1 MKIWETLREAKQDLT
16 NTVSAVTIGNFDGV
30 HRGHQMIIRSTI
42 ELARQISGQ
51 AIVVSFSNHTDAI
64 VSERP
69 PLLNQPV
76 IRQDLLSGLGVD
88 GLLVIEFNREF
99 AELTPEIFF
108 EQWLVDGLKTRAV
121 VVGYDFKF
129 GAAGRGDYQL
139 LQQLC
144 NPKDIVHKQIAAV
157 KEDGQIISSSMIR
170 QLISAGKIELANEM
184 LGYHYQIVGTVAHG
198 EQRGRT
204 LGFPTANIQLAPQ
217 YLLPAYGVY
226 LVEFMVG
233 DKTFSGVAGVGV
245 KPTFGIYAPL
255 IEVYVLDTEQ
265 DFYNKA
271 VKVRFLKF
279 LRAETQFSDAPA
291 LKKQIA
297 ADVQRARMYLRET
310 TVLK

>member
-1 MKIWETLREAKQDLT
+1 MKIWEKLGEAKQDLT
-16 NTVSAVTIGNFDGV
+16 NAISAVTIGNFDGV

-51 AIVVSFSNHTDAI
+51 AIIVSFSNHTDGI
-64 VSERP
+64 VGERP

-76 IRQDLLSGLGVD
+76 IRKELLSKLGVD

-108 EQWLVDGLKTRAV
+108 EQWLVKGLKSRAI

-144 NPKDIVHKQIAAV
+144 NPKDIVHKQIDAV
-157 KEDGQIISSSMIR
+157 REDGQIISSSMIR

-184 LGYHYQIVGTVAHG
+184 LGYHFEIVGTVAHG

-204 LGFPTANIQLAPQ
+204 LGFPTANIQLDPQ

-226 LVEFMVG
+226 LVEFVVEG
-233 DKTFSGVAGVGV
+233 KTFSGVAGVGV
-245 KPTFGIYAPL
+245 KPTFGIYAPM

-265 DFYNKA
+265 DFYNKT
-271 VKVRFLKF
+271 VRVRFLRF
-279 LRAETQFSDAPA
+279 LRAETQFTDADA

-297 ADVQRARMYLRET
+297 VDVKMARIYLQET
-310 TVLK
+310 MDVK

>member
-1 MKIWETLREAKQDLT
+1 MKIWEKLGEAKQDLT
-16 NTVSAVTIGNFDGV
+16 NTISAVTIGNFDGV

-42 ELARQISGQ
+42 ELARQLSGQ
-51 AIVVSFSNHTDAI
+51 AIVVSFSNHTDGI
-64 VSERP
+64 VGERP

-76 IRQDLLSGLGVD
+76 IREELLSKLGVD

-108 EQWLVDGLKTRAV
+108 EQWLVKGLKTRAI

-144 NPKDIVHKQIAAV
+144 NPKDIVHKQIDAV
-157 KEDGQIISSSMIR
+157 REDGQIISSSMIR

-184 LGYHYQIVGTVAHG
+184 LGYHFEIVGTVAHG

-204 LGFPTANIQLAPQ
+204 LGFPTANIQLDPQ

-226 LVEFMVG
+226 LVEFVVEG
-233 DKTFSGVAGVGV
+233 KTFLGVAGVGV
-245 KPTFGIYAPL
+245 KPTFGIYAPM

-265 DFYNKA
+265 DFYNKT
-271 VKVRFLKF
+271 VRVRFLRF
-279 LRAETQFSDAPA
+279 LRAETQFTDADA

-297 ADVQRARMYLRET
+297 VDVNMARIYLRET
-310 TVLK
+310 MDVK

>member
-1 MKIWETLREAKQDLT
+1 MKIWETLGEARQDLT

-42 ELARQISGQ
+42 ESARQISGQ

-64 VSERP
+64 VGERP

-76 IRQDLLSGLGVD
+76 IRQELLSELGVD

-108 EQWLVDGLKTRAV
+108 EEWLVKGLKTQAV

-144 NPKDIVHKQIAAV
+144 NPKDIVHKQIPAV
-157 KEDGQIISSSMIR
+157 REDGQIISSSMIR
-170 QLISAGKIELANEM
+170 QLITAGKIELANKM

-204 LGFPTANIQLAPQ
+204 LGFPTANIQLAPH

-279 LRAETQFSDAPA
+279 LRAETQFSDAAA

-310 TVLK
+310 TVS

>member
-1 MKIWETLREAKQDLT
+1 MKIWETLQEAKQDLT

-42 ELARQISGQ
+42 ELARQISGK

-76 IRQDLLSGLGVD
+76 IRQELLSGLGVD

-99 AELTPEIFF
+99 AEMTPEIFF
-108 EQWLVDGLKTRAV
+108 EEWLVKGLKTRAV

-144 NPKDIVHKQIAAV
+144 NPKDIVHQQIAAV
-157 KEDGQIISSSMIR
+157 REDGQIISSSMIR
-170 QLISAGKIELANEM
+170 QLITAGKIELANKM
-184 LGYHYQIVGTVAHG
+184 LGYHYQIVGTVVHG

-204 LGFPTANIQLAPQ
+204 LGFPTANIQLASH

-226 LVEFMVG
+226 LVEFLVEG
-233 DKTFSGVAGVGV
+233 KTFSGVAGVGV

-279 LRAETQFSDAPA
+279 LRAETQFSDAAA